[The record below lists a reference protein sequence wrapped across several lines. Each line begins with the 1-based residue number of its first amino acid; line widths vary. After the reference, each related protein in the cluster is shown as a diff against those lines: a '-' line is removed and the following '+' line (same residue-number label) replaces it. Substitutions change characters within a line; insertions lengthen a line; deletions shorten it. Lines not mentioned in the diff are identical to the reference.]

1 MPRSHIGTPDLPA
14 AAVLPIHL
22 PTAPSA
28 AAPGTLADPP
38 GERLASWLVHTGCA
52 RPFLRAQAARR
63 LTVLAYGRVTDQRA
77 FGAQLDRLC
86 RVAVPVS
93 LPALEQA
100 LAQEQPLPPRSVL
113 ITFDDADRTV
123 LEHALPALTARGL
136 PAVAFVATELVGS
149 SRPSWREEAAFLLAH
164 GGSARALR
172 AGGPA
177 ARLAQL
183 VALPDPDRRRSLHEL
198 RVSARA
204 GAPGRVRLTPAEL
217 RHLVAARVA
226 VGSQCTGDPELP
238 RCDEAT
244 VRAEVQGAHQAL
256 TGWLGAAPTAFAYP
270 GGSPDP
276 RTAALLVDLG
286 YRTAF
291 LTDHR
296 LSPRLPR
303 SALQISRLPADA
315 TADPDR
321 FEATLAGLPRRR

>member
-1 MPRSHIGTPDLPA
+1 MSTMST
-14 AAVLPIHL
+14 AVLPTYL
-22 PTAPSA
+22 PSAVPAPPVA
-28 AAPGTLADPP
+28 AAPP
-38 GERLASWLVHTGCA
+38 GPAPAEPTGDRLAAWLAQSGCA

-63 LTVLAYGRVTDQRA
+63 LTVLAYGPVTDQRA

-86 RVAVPVS
+86 QVAVPVS

-100 LAQEQPLPPRSVL
+100 LAQERPLPPRSVL

-123 LEHALPALTARGL
+123 LDHALPALAARGL
-136 PAVAFVATELVGS
+136 PAAAFVVTELIGTD
-149 SRPSWREEAAFLLAH
+149 RASWRQEAAFLLAH

-204 GAPGRVRLTPAEL
+204 GAPARARLTPAEL
-217 RHLVAARVA
+217 RRLAAGRVA
-226 VGSQCTGDPELP
+226 IGSQCLGDPELT

-244 VRAEVQGAHQAL
+244 VRAEVQGAHREL
-256 TGWLGAAPTAFAYP
+256 TGWLGAAPTAFAHP
-270 GGSPDP
+270 GGAPDP
-276 RTAALLVDLG
+276 RTAPLLAELG

-291 LTDHR
+291 LTDSR

-303 SALQISRLPADA
+303 EALHISRLPVDA
-315 TADPDR
+315 SASPQE
-321 FEATLAGLPRRR
+321 FEATLAGRPRRR

>member
-1 MPRSHIGTPDLPA
+1 MTSTTVLPA
-14 AAVLPIHL
+14 HL
-22 PTAPSA
+22 PSVPSA
-28 AAPGTLADPP
+28 LPAPP
-38 GERLASWLVHTGCA
+38 GPAAGEPAGDRLASWLVHTGCA
-52 RPFLRAQAARR
+52 LPFLRAHAARR
-63 LTVLAYGRVTDQRA
+63 LTVLAYGPVADQRA

-86 RVAVPVS
+86 QVAVPVS

-100 LAQEQPLPPRSVL
+100 LTREQPLPPRSVL

-136 PAVAFVATELVGS
+136 PAVAFVATELIGTD
-149 SRPSWREEAAFLLAH
+149 RPSWRDEAVFLLAH
-164 GGSARALR
+164 GGCARALC
-172 AGGPA
+172 AGGA
-177 ARLAQL
+177 ADRLAQL
-183 VALPDPDRRRSLHEL
+183 AALPDPDRRRSLHEL

-204 GAPGRVRLTPAEL
+204 SAPARPRLTPAEL
-217 RHLVAARVA
+217 GRLVAGRVA
-226 VGSQCTGDPELP
+226 VGSQCLGGPELP

-244 VRAEVQGAHQAL
+244 VRAEVQGAHREL

-276 RTAALLVDLG
+276 RTAGLLRELG

-303 SALQISRLPADA
+303 EALHISRLAADA
-315 TADPDR
+315 AAGPAE
-321 FEATLAGLPRRR
+321 FEALLAGRPRKR